1 MKGKIRYNITLTREH
16 LTTQEVGLMKSRR
29 IPLAWM
35 VSFVLHVCLAIV
47 VGYVAIS
54 SNQQKAQD
62 AIDLSFF
69 IVTPPQAAKRDV
81 VPKPEVVVPTPV
93 PDLKVVPQT
102 ETTPRRTTIARAARS
117 SATAAP
123 AASLMASAPAA
134 PRGQQVKVP
143 STTPAIQHTA
153 QPLSTAAQLPTTS
166 DALPTAGLRSSG
178 LTTDGIGTGIGDGLG
193 TGTGRGGFGSEVGVT
208 QGRGQNHTGIDSLVK
223 ADGAANVN
231 ASLSDVT
238 ANIVLGNGVPPLP
251 KGSPGAIIQGRGK
264 EIIGQLNLVRLDDP
278 LHPNLDF

>member
-1 MKGKIRYNITLTREH
+1 MKGKIRCNTTLTREH

-54 SNQQKAQD
+54 SNQKKAQD

-69 IVTPPQAAKRDV
+69 IVTPPQAAQRE
-81 VPKPEVVVPTPV
+81 PITKPVVVATPV
-93 PDLKVVPQT
+93 PDLRVVTQT
-102 ETTPRRTTIARAARS
+102 EATPRRTTRAVKTAM
-117 SATAAP
+117 AAAP
-123 AASLMASAPAA
+123 TVPLTAGSPAA
-134 PRGQQVKVP
+134 LKTQQVNV
-143 STTPAIQHTA
+143 SNSSSVRQHTA
-153 QPLSTAAQLPTTS
+153 EPLSTAAALPTTS

-178 LTTDGIGTGIGDGLG
+178 LTTDGIGTGIGDSLG
-193 TGTGRGGFGSEVGVT
+193 TGTGRGDFGSEVGVT

-223 ADGAANVN
+223 GDGAANVN

-238 ANIVLGNGVPPLP
+238 QNIVLGNGIPPLP

-264 EIIGQLNLVRLDDP
+264 EILGRLNLVRLDDP
-278 LHPNLDF
+278 LHPNFDI

>member
-1 MKGKIRYNITLTREH
+1 
-16 LTTQEVGLMKSRR
+16 MKSRR

-54 SNQQKAQD
+54 SNQQMAQD
-62 AIDLSFF
+62 AIDVSFF
-69 IVTPPQAAKRDV
+69 IVTPPQAAQRDAIS
-81 VPKPEVVVPTPV
+81 KPVVVATPV
-93 PDLKVVPQT
+93 PNLKVVPQT
-102 ETTPRRTTIARAARS
+102 EATPRRITRTVKTS
-117 SATAAP
+117 MTAAP
-123 AASLMASAPAA
+123 AAPVSAGSPAA
-134 PRGQQVKVP
+134 LRTQKVNV
-143 STTPAIQHTA
+143 SNSSSVLQHTTE
-153 QPLSTAAQLPTTS
+153 PLSTAAVLPTTS
-166 DALPTAGLRSSG
+166 DGLPTAGLRSSG

-193 TGTGRGGFGSEVGVT
+193 TGAGRGGFGSEVGVT
-208 QGRGQNHTGIDSLVK
+208 QGRLQNRTGIDSLVK
-223 ADGAANVN
+223 GDGAANVN

>member
-1 MKGKIRYNITLTREH
+1 MEDKIRYNTTLTREY
-16 LTTQEVGLMKSRR
+16 LTTQEVGRMKSRQ

-62 AIDLSFF
+62 AIDVSFF
-69 IVTPPQAAKRDV
+69 IVTPPQAAQREPITKPAV
-81 VPKPEVVVPTPV
+81 VATPV
-93 PDLKVVPQT
+93 PDLRVAPQT
-102 ETTPRRTTIARAARS
+102 EAAPRRTTRAMKTSMA
-117 SATAAP
+117 AAP
-123 AASLMASAPAA
+123 TAPLTAGSPA
-134 PRGQQVKVP
+134 TLKTQQVNV
-143 STTPAIQHTA
+143 SNSSSVLQHTA
-153 QPLSTAAQLPTTS
+153 EPLSTAAVLPTTS

-178 LTTDGIGTGIGDGLG
+178 LATDGIGTGIGDSLG
-193 TGTGRGGFGSEVGVT
+193 TGTGRGDFGSEVGVI
-208 QGRGQNHTGIDSLVK
+208 QGQGQNRAGLDSLVK
-223 ADGAANVN
+223 GDGAANVN

-238 ANIVLGNGVPPLP
+238 QNIVLGNGVPPLP

-264 EIIGQLNLVRLDDP
+264 EILGRLNLVRLDDP